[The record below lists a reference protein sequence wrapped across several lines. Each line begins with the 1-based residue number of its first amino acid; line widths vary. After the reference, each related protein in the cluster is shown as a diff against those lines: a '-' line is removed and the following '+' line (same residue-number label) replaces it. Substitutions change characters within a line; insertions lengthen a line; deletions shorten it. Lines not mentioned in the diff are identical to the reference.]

1 MRHKMKQNKPNKIV
15 TTIRKA
21 PVLLLKSVLPLFGS
35 RSACVTAIFNDPF
48 GFFGAQTKER

>member
-1 MRHKMKQNKPNKIV
+1 MKQNKPNKIV

-21 PVLLLKSVLPLFGS
+21 PVLLLKSVLLLFGS

-48 GFFGAQTKER
+48 GVFFELKQKRDNS